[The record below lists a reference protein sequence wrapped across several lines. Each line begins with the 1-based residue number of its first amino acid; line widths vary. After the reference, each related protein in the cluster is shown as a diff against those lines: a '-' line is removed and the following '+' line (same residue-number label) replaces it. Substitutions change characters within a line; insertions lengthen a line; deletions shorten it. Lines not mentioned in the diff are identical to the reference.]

1 MKNKTLIFLLI
12 FSLSIN
18 LYNCRFYNYL
28 YHTNEE
34 VNKIFEELSDECD
47 DQLEINSME
56 DKKTGKTIN
65 YYTITSKEKSKK
77 KNKVLLTFGEKA
89 QEAIGTELAI
99 FLANI
104 LCKNNDY
111 PFYNKDTIDKIL
123 EQNEINF
130 IPVVNEYGRKR
141 LTQSFVCHKGNENN
155 VDLTRNYDYDFKEII
170 DKKINPINGINSGR
184 KPFSEYETRLVK
196 EIMKKIKPN
205 IFINTRSG
213 NLTLTAPSDN
223 KKKTKDLLN
232 ILDYLKNKYC
242 EECLVGNMD
251 KISND
256 ISGNS
261 VDYAFNK
268 RKVKYAFKF
277 DIFNYDTTTK
287 FNKMISKDK
296 IDTFDFDDFEKDQSF
311 LQIKNKKYYHIM
323 TEEEFENKNAKYVNI
338 LKNLDNE
345 YTIDELFFYCVL
357 QKNPIIEKEVNN
369 LLKFWTNV
377 YFDLFSTI
385 YKKENK

>member
-1 MKNKTLIFLLI
+1 MGEGLDRRPIKGEVFLTNTEIGDILYLDKNYKKFMLVLNVGGVID
-12 FSLSIN
+12 LSPV
-18 LYNCRFYNYL
+18 L
-28 YHTNEE
+28 
-34 VNKIFEELSDECD
+34 KIS
-47 DQLEINSME
+47 
-56 DKKTGKTIN
+56 
-65 YYTITSKEKSKK
+65 
-77 KNKVLLTFGEKA
+77 
-89 QEAIGTELAI
+89 
-99 FLANI
+99 NI
-104 LCKNNDY
+104 LLLSQLGSVTGDTFVDILLGKSNPSGKLSTTWGRYNDY

-123 EQNEINF
+123 EQNEINL

-251 KISND
+251 KISD
-256 ISGNS
+256 DTSGNS

-296 IDTFDFDDFEKDQSF
+296 IDSFDFDDFEKDQSF

>member
-1 MKNKTLIFLLI
+1 MKNKTLIFIFI

-18 LYNCRFYNYL
+18 LYNCRFFNYL

-34 VNKIFEELSDECD
+34 VKKIFEELSDECD

-56 DKKTGKTIN
+56 DKKTGKTLN

-77 KNKVLLTFGEKA
+77 KNKILLTFGEKA
-89 QEAIGTELAI
+89 QEAIGPELAI
-99 FLANI
+99 FLANV
-104 LCKNNDY
+104 LCKNDEY
-111 PFYNKDTIDKIL
+111 PSYDKDTIDTIL
-123 EQNEINF
+123 EQNEINL

-155 VDLTRNYDYDFKEII
+155 VDLTRNYDYNFKELV
-170 DKKINPINGINSGR
+170 DKNINQIYGSNTGR

-196 EIMKKIKPN
+196 EIMKKVKPN

-213 NLTLTAPSDN
+213 NLTLTAPSDIN
-223 KKKTKDLLN
+223 KKTKDLLN
-232 ILDYLKNKYC
+232 ILDYLKDKYC
-242 EECLVGNMD
+242 EDCNVGNMD
-251 KISND
+251 KLSND
-256 ISGNS
+256 TSGNS

-268 RKVKYAFKF
+268 RKVKYAFKI
-277 DIFNYDTTTK
+277 DIFNYNKQSK
-287 FNKMISKDK
+287 FGKMLSKDFIK
-296 IDTFDFDDFEKDQSF
+296 LFDYDDFEQDQSF
-311 LQIKNKKYYHIM
+311 LQIKNKKYKNDI
-323 TEEEFENKNAKYVNI
+323 TQEEFENKNAKYVNI

-345 YTIDELFFYCVL
+345 YTIDELFYFCVL
-357 QKNPIIEKEVNN
+357 QKNPVIISEINN